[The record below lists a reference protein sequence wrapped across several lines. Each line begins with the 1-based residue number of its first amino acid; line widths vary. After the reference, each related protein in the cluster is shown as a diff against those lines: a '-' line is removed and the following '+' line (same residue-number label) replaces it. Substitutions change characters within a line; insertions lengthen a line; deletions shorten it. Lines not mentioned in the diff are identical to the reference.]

1 MNKPI
6 NNVALDRVVNSSF
19 LGNRLFLLKKLMI
32 NLINNTINKRIV
44 MNKTKK
50 LSIFKIL
57 IAPLVV

>member
-6 NNVALDRVVNSSF
+6 YNDALDRVINSSF
-19 LGNRLFLLKKLMI
+19 LGNKLFLLKKLMI

>member
-6 NNVALDRVVNSSF
+6 YNVALERVVSSSF

-57 IAPLVV
+57 IAS

>member
-6 NNVALDRVVNSSF
+6 YNVALDRVINSSF
-19 LGNRLFLLKKLMI
+19 LGNKLFLLKKLMI

-57 IAPLVV
+57 IAS

>member
-6 NNVALDRVVNSSF
+6 YNDALDRVINSSF
-19 LGNRLFLLKKLMI
+19 LGNKLFLLKKLMI

-57 IAPLVV
+57 IAS